1 VKPFQYD
8 KRCFLIVLSAPSGG
22 GKSTICKE
30 VLDRLENVEYSISYT
45 TRSKRGGETD
55 GKDYFFV
62 SEERFQELL
71 NEGDFLEYAKVHN
84 NWYATSKSQVL
95 ERIERQRH
103 TIMDIDVQ
111 GAQSII
117 EGGIDAVTIFL
128 IPPNLKTLEERLRRR
143 STDTEETIKLRL
155 NNARRE
161 VEKMN
166 DYQYLVINDDL
177 ETAVNDVVN
186 IIKAEENR
194 VTRYLAPEKIF
205 YKGVNNE

>member
-1 VKPFQYD
+1 MSNQYC

-45 TRSKRGGETD
+45 TRPRREGEVD

-62 SEERFQELL
+62 SEKQFQALL
-71 NEGDFLEYAKVHN
+71 NHGDFLEYAKVHN

-95 ERIERQRH
+95 ERIERHRH

-111 GAQSII
+111 GAQSIVQ
-117 EGGIDAVTIFL
+117 GGIDAVTIFL
-128 IPPNLKTLEERLRRR
+128 IPPDLKTLEERLRKRG
-143 STDTEETIKLRL
+143 TDTDEVIELRL
-155 NNARRE
+155 RNAKNEMERLE
-161 VEKMN
+161 

-177 ETAVNDVVN
+177 EKAVNEVIC

-194 VTRYLAPEKIF
+194 VTRYSVPEEIF
-205 YKGVNNE
+205 YKGENV